1 VPAPLAKQLKE
12 GGRMVIPVGNVKAQ
26 ELYVLVKRNGRLE
39 QQAIIPVLFV
49 PMLDKEGEKY

>member
-1 VPAPLAKQLKE
+1 
-12 GGRMVIPVGNVKAQ
+12 MVIPVGNVKAQ